1 MRKFEYDRVWTD
13 HEDFPTV
20 ETSEDIVRA
29 DLQYQPDKIRDFI
42 NEMIDAL
49 AAKTGAAEIGCADAL
64 GNDSTVAVQLAGLVA
79 IKHALDRLLEA
90 FNGITVEQELTEA
103 VNKVPSAKAVSD
115 AIAAVVIEAGAGDM
129 VKRIYDPQG
138 LAQDIFAY
146 AVAAVT
152 EHANRDNNPHR
163 VTKEQVGL
171 GNVENTRDIDKPIS
185 TAVQAALNTKYGEG
199 AVIPVIAGGT
209 GAETKAAA
217 RVNLGIRSGTAAP
230 SGGSDGDI
238 YIQYKA

>member
-1 MRKFEYDRVWTD
+1 MWTD

-20 ETSEDIVRA
+20 ETSEDVVRA

-42 NEMIDAL
+42 NGMIDAL
-49 AAKTGAAEIGCADAL
+49 AAKTDAAEIGCADAL
-64 GNDSTVAVQLAGLVA
+64 GNSSTGSVQLAGLVA
-79 IKHALDRLLEA
+79 IKQALDQLLES

-115 AIAAVVIEAGAGDM
+115 AIASVVIEAGAGDM

-146 AVAAVT
+146 VVTAVT
-152 EHANRDNNPHR
+152 EHADLDNNPHR

-171 GNVENTRDIDKPIS
+171 GNVDNTSDMDKPIS
-185 TAVQAALNTKYGEG
+185 TAVQAALNEKFGDG
-199 AVIPVIAGGT
+199 AVIPVISGGT
-209 GAETKAAA
+209 SATTKADA
-217 RVNLGIRSGTAAP
+217 RINLGIRSGTAAP
-230 SGGSDGDI
+230 TGGQDGDI